1 VTAVTTRHG
10 PFRRRWIAAVATI
23 GLLAAGW
30 AVSRQAALGD
40 RQESDSPG
48 RFAAM
53 RLSAPDFPAGL
64 EWLNTDRPLSL
75 KDLRGKVVL
84 LDFWT
89 YCCINCHHVMPDLK
103 KLEAKY
109 PNELVV
115 IGVHSAKFTTEQGTA
130 NIRQAILRHGLQHPV
145 INDKDFQVWNR
156 YAVKAWP
163 TLVLIDPAGRI
174 VTEESGEAIFAKF
187 DRAIA
192 ETIADFDKLGKLERK
207 PLQLRSEAST
217 AMQRPLAFPGK
228 IIADPAGKRL
238 FVSDTNHHR
247 IIVLTLPDHRVD
259 TVIGSGEESDRDGG
273 FKAAG
278 FRQPQGMAL
287 QGDTLYVADTENHR
301 IRAVDLK
308 AQTVTTVAGTG
319 KQAFQLTGGKA
330 MTTPLNSPWDLTAV
344 GDTLYI
350 AMAGNHQIW
359 AMSLNDGLIRPY
371 AGSGREALQ
380 DGMLHEAA
388 FAQPS
393 GITTDG
399 KHLFIADA
407 ETSAVRQVDLPPG
420 NQVTTL
426 VGHGLFDFG
435 DQDGTGG
442 DVRLQHPLGV
452 AWHDGRVYLTDTY
465 NNKIKAIDPLTRK
478 TTTIAGTGAAG
489 HDDGKAAKFDE
500 PGGLA
505 FVGKDLYI
513 ADTNNHLIRLLD
525 LATGQVNSPTLQG
538 LDRMAMRIEPTPSAG
553 RLLPVQRTAVGKR
566 ALKLRLALP
575 KGYHLNPEAPSFV
588 MATASG
594 SLHTAGDKPFTMT
607 RPGDAVTI
615 PLTVASGPGQ
625 VTIDVSLYY
634 CEAGKEALCRVHN
647 ERVTLPVT
655 PLVAARAPGIGG
667 LQVTITV
674 PNP

>member
-1 VTAVTTRHG
+1 
-10 PFRRRWIAAVATI
+10 
-23 GLLAAGW
+23 
-30 AVSRQAALGD
+30 
-40 RQESDSPG
+40 
-48 RFAAM
+48 M
-53 RLSAPDFPAGL
+53 RLNAPDFPAGL

-75 KDLRGKVVL
+75 KELRGKVVL

-89 YCCINCHHVMPDLK
+89 YCCINCQHVMPDLK

-130 NIRQAILRHGLQHPV
+130 NIRQAILRHGLHHPV
-145 INDKDFQVWNR
+145 INDKEFQVWNR
-156 YAVKAWP
+156 YTVKAWP
-163 TLVLIDPAGRI
+163 TLVLIDPAGKI

-192 ETIADFDKLGKLERK
+192 ETIADFDTLGKLDRK

-238 FVSDTNHHR
+238 FISDTNHHR
-247 IIVLTLPDHRVD
+247 IVVLSLPDHHVD
-259 TVIGSGEESDRDGG
+259 VVIGSGEESDQDGDYSQ
-273 FKAAG
+273 AA

-287 QGDTLYVADTENHR
+287 RGDTLYVADTENHR

-308 AQTVTTVAGTG
+308 SKTVTTIAGTG

-330 MTTPLNSPWDLTAV
+330 MATPLNSPWDLTAV

-359 AMSLNDGLIRPY
+359 ALNLTDGLIRPY

-399 KHLFIADA
+399 KHLFIADS

-420 NQVTTL
+420 KQVSTL
-426 VGHGLFDFG
+426 VGLGLFDFG
-435 DQDGTGG
+435 DRDGTGA

-465 NNKIKAIDPLTRK
+465 NNKIKAIDPLTRQ
-478 TTTIAGTGAAG
+478 TTTIAGTGEPG
-489 HDDGKAAKFDE
+489 HGDGLKAQFDE

-505 FVGKDLYI
+505 FVGNDLYI
-513 ADTNNHLIRLLD
+513 ADTNNHLLRSLD
-525 LATGQVNSPTLQG
+525 LPTGQVKSPTVQG
-538 LDRMAMRIEPTPSAG
+538 LDLMAMRIEPTPSAG
-553 RLLPVQRTAVGKR
+553 RLLPTQRTAVGKQT
-566 ALKLRLALP
+566 LKLTLALP
-575 KGYHLNPEAPSFV
+575 KGYHLNPDAPSFV
-588 MATASG
+588 RATASG
-594 SLHTAGDKPFTMT
+594 NVHTAGDKPFTISKPDET
-607 RPGDAVTI
+607 VAI
-615 PLTVASGPGQ
+615 PVTVASGPGQ

-674 PNP
+674 PTP